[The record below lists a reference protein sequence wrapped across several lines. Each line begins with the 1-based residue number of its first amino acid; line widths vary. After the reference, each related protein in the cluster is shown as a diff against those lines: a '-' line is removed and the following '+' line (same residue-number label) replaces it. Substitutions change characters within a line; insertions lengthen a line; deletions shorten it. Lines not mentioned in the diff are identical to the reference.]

1 MRRMLIL
8 VAALALAALSVAAVA
23 SADRG
28 HRGDRNHDGL
38 PDRWERHH
46 HLSLKVNQAHRDPDR
61 DKLDNRNEFR
71 HGTDPNKRD
80 TDDDGVR
87 DRDEVNP
94 AGTIASFD
102 NGVLTITLRGQSV
115 SGRVTAETKI
125 ECENE
130 DEDNAMAARGGGGDN
145 SGPGS
150 TGSGRVE
157 ENENEVEVEDENEN
171 EVEHSGTTTTT
182 TPSSNSGPGS
192 ANSGPGDE
200 NEDEDRACGTDAL
213 EQGATVKEAEAK
225 LTSNGLVFE
234 EIELA

>member
-46 HLSLKVNQAHRDPDR
+46 HLSLKVNQARRDPDR
-61 DKLDNRNEFR
+61 DRLDNRNEFR

-94 AGTIASFD
+94 VGTIASFD
-102 NGVLTITLRGQSV
+102 NGVLTITLGNGQSV
-115 SGRVTAETKI
+115 SGRVTADTKI
-125 ECENE
+125 ECEDE
-130 DEDNAMAARGGGGDN
+130 DEATAMAAHDGGDDN

-150 TGSGRVE
+150 SSSGRE
-157 ENENEVEVEDENEN
+157 EENEVEN
-171 EVEHSGTTTTT
+171 EV
-182 TPSSNSGPGS
+182 
-192 ANSGPGDE
+192 AV
-200 NEDEDRACGTDAL
+200 EDRACGTDAL
-213 EQGATVKEAEAK
+213 KQGTTVKEAEAK
-225 LTSNGLVFE
+225 LTSNGLVLG

>member
-8 VAALALAALSVAAVA
+8 VAAVALAALSVAAVA

-46 HLSLKVNQAHRDPDR
+46 HLSLNVNQAHRDPDR
-61 DKLDNRNEFR
+61 DKLDNRDEFR

-102 NGVLTITLRGQSV
+102 NGVLTITLRNGQPV
-115 SGRVTAETKI
+115 SGRVTADTKI

-130 DEDNAMAARGGGGDN
+130 DEVSAMAARDGGN

-150 TGSGRVE
+150 TGSGRE
-157 ENENEVEVEDENEN
+157 EENEVEVENEN
-171 EVEHSGTTTTT
+171 ELEHSGTTTTT

-200 NEDEDRACGTDAL
+200 NEDKDRACAADDL
-213 EQGATVKEAEAK
+213 KQGVTLKEADAK

>member
-46 HLSLKVNQAHRDPDR
+46 HLSLKVNQARRDPDR
-61 DKLDNRNEFR
+61 DRLDNRNEFR

-94 AGTIASFD
+94 VGTIASFD
-102 NGVLTITLRGQSV
+102 NGVLTITLGNGQSV
-115 SGRVTAETKI
+115 SGRVTADTKI
-125 ECENE
+125 ECEDE
-130 DEDNAMAARGGGGDN
+130 DEATAMAAHDGGDDN

-150 TGSGRVE
+150 SSSGRE
-157 ENENEVEVEDENEN
+157 EENEVEN
-171 EVEHSGTTTTT
+171 EV
-182 TPSSNSGPGS
+182 
-192 ANSGPGDE
+192 AV
-200 NEDEDRACGTDAL
+200 EDRACGTDAL
-213 EQGATVKEAEAK
+213 KQGTTVKEAEAK

>member
-1 MRRMLIL
+1 MRRMLIM
-8 VAALALAALSVAAVA
+8 VAAVALAALSVAAVA

-38 PDRWERHH
+38 PDRGERRH

-94 AGTIASFD
+94 VGTIASFD
-102 NGVLTITLRGQSV
+102 NGVLTITLRNGQSV
-115 SGRVTAETKI
+115 SGRVTADTKI

-130 DEDNAMAARGGGGDN
+130 DEINAMAARDGGDDN

-150 TGSGRVE
+150 TSSGREE
-157 ENENEVEVEDENEN
+157 ENENEVEVKNEN
-171 EVEHSGTTTTT
+171 ELERSG
-182 TPSSNSGPGS
+182 
-192 ANSGPGDE
+192 
-200 NEDEDRACGTDAL
+200 
-213 EQGATVKEAEAK
+213 
-225 LTSNGLVFE
+225 
-234 EIELA
+234 

>member
-38 PDRWERHH
+38 PDRWERRH

-102 NGVLTITLRGQSV
+102 NGVLTITLRNGQSV
-115 SGRVTAETKI
+115 SGRVTADTKI

-130 DEDNAMAARGGGGDN
+130 DEINAMAARDGGDDN

-150 TGSGRVE
+150 TSSGRE
-157 ENENEVEVEDENEN
+157 EENEVEVENEN
-171 EVEHSGTTTTT
+171 ELEHSGTTTTT

-200 NEDEDRACGTDAL
+200 NEDKARACGADAL
-213 EQGATVKEAEAK
+213 KHGVTVKEADAK

>member
-8 VAALALAALSVAAVA
+8 VAALALAGLSVAAVA

-102 NGVLTITLRGQSV
+102 NGVLTITLRNGQSV
-115 SGRVTAETKI
+115 SGRVTADTEI

-130 DEDNAMAARGGGGDN
+130 DEANAMAARDGGDDN

-150 TGSGRVE
+150 SSSGREE
-157 ENENEVEVEDENEN
+157 ENENEAEVEVE
-171 EVEHSGTTTTT
+171 VEQSVTTTTT
-182 TPSSNSGPGS
+182 PPSSNSGPGS
-192 ANSGPGDE
+192 ANSGAG
-200 NEDEDRACGTDAL
+200 NEDDNEDRACGTDAL
-213 EQGATVKEAEAK
+213 RQGATVKEAEAK
-225 LTSNGLVFE
+225 LTSNGLMFE

>member
-61 DKLDNRNEFR
+61 DRLDNRNEFR

-102 NGVLTITLRGQSV
+102 NGVLTITLRNGQSV
-115 SGRVTAETKI
+115 SGRVTADTKI

-130 DEDNAMAARGGGGDN
+130 DDEEAMAARDGGDGN

-150 TGSGRVE
+150 SSSGREE
-157 ENENEVEVEDENEN
+157 ENENEVEVENEF
-171 EVEHSGTTTTT
+171 EDGGTTTTT
-182 TPSSNSGPGS
+182 TPSSNSGSGS
-192 ANSGPGDE
+192 ANSGPGSE

-213 EQGATVKEAEAK
+213 RQGATVKEAEAK

>member
-28 HRGDRNHDGL
+28 HPGDRNHDGL

-46 HLSLKVNQAHRDPDR
+46 HLSLKVNQARRDPDR
-61 DKLDNRNEFR
+61 DRLDNRNEFR

-102 NGVLTITLRGQSV
+102 NGVLTITLGNGQSV
-115 SGRVTAETKI
+115 SGRVTADTKI
-125 ECENE
+125 ECEDE
-130 DEDNAMAARGGGGDN
+130 DEATAMAAHDGGDDN

-150 TGSGRVE
+150 SSSGRE
-157 ENENEVEVEDENEN
+157 EENEVEN
-171 EVEHSGTTTTT
+171 EV
-182 TPSSNSGPGS
+182 
-192 ANSGPGDE
+192 
-200 NEDEDRACGTDAL
+200 EDEDRACETDAL
-213 EQGATVKEAEAK
+213 KRGATVKEAEAK
-225 LTSNGLVFE
+225 LNSNGLVFG

>member
-46 HLSLKVNQAHRDPDR
+46 HLSLKVNQARRDPDR
-61 DKLDNRNEFR
+61 DRLDNRNEFR

-102 NGVLTITLRGQSV
+102 NGVLTITLGNGQSV
-115 SGRVTAETKI
+115 SGRVTADTKI
-125 ECENE
+125 ECEDE
-130 DEDNAMAARGGGGDN
+130 DEATAMAAHDGGDDN

-150 TGSGRVE
+150 SSSGRE
-157 ENENEVEVEDENEN
+157 EENEVEN
-171 EVEHSGTTTTT
+171 EV
-182 TPSSNSGPGS
+182 
-192 ANSGPGDE
+192 AV
-200 NEDEDRACGTDAL
+200 EDRACGTDAL
-213 EQGATVKEAEAK
+213 KQGTTVKEAEAK
-225 LTSNGLVFE
+225 LTSNGLVLG

>member
-61 DKLDNRNEFR
+61 DKLDNRNEFG

-80 TDDDGVR
+80 TDDDGVH

-102 NGVLTITLRGQSV
+102 NGVLTITLRNAQSV
-115 SGRVTAETKI
+115 SGRVTADTRI

-130 DEDNAMAARGGGGDN
+130 EEDNAMAARDGGDDN

-150 TGSGRVE
+150 TSSGREE
-157 ENENEVEVEDENEN
+157 ENENEVEVEN
-171 EVEHSGTTTTT
+171 EVEHSATTTT
-182 TPSSNSGPGS
+182 TPSSNSDPGS

-213 EQGATVKEAEAK
+213 RQGATVKEAEAN

>member
-38 PDRWERHH
+38 PDRGERHH
-46 HLSLKVNQAHRDPDR
+46 HLSLKVNQARRDPDR
-61 DKLDNRNEFR
+61 DKLDNRSEFR

-102 NGVLTITLRGQSV
+102 NGVLTITLGNGQSV
-115 SGRVTAETKI
+115 SGRVTADTKI
-125 ECENE
+125 ECEDE
-130 DEDNAMAARGGGGDN
+130 DEATAMAAHDGGDDN

-150 TGSGRVE
+150 SSSGRE
-157 ENENEVEVEDENEN
+157 EENEVEN
-171 EVEHSGTTTTT
+171 EV
-182 TPSSNSGPGS
+182 
-192 ANSGPGDE
+192 
-200 NEDEDRACGTDAL
+200 EDEDRACETDAL
-213 EQGATVKEAEAK
+213 KQGATVKEAEAK
-225 LTSNGLVFE
+225 LTSNGLVLG

>member
-46 HLSLKVNQAHRDPDR
+46 HLSLNVNQAHRDPDR
-61 DKLDNRNEFR
+61 DKLDNRDEFR

-102 NGVLTITLRGQSV
+102 NGVLTITLRNGQSV
-115 SGRVTAETKI
+115 SGRVGADTKV

-130 DEDNAMAARGGGGDN
+130 DEVNAMAARDGGDDN

-150 TGSGRVE
+150 TSSGRE
-157 ENENEVEVEDENEN
+157 EENEVEVENEL
-171 EVEHSGTTTTT
+171 EHSGRTTTT

-200 NEDEDRACGTDAL
+200 NEDQDRACGTDAL
-213 EQGATVKEAEAK
+213 KQGATVKEAEAK

>member
-46 HLSLKVNQAHRDPDR
+46 HLSLNVNQAHRDPDR
-61 DKLDNRNEFR
+61 DKLDNRDEFR

-87 DRDEVNP
+87 DR
-94 AGTIASFD
+94 
-102 NGVLTITLRGQSV
+102 VLTITLRNGQAV
-115 SGRVTAETKI
+115 SGRVGADTKV

-130 DEDNAMAARGGGGDN
+130 DEVNAMAARDGGDDN

-150 TGSGRVE
+150 TSSGRE
-157 ENENEVEVEDENEN
+157 EENEVEVENEL
-171 EVEHSGTTTTT
+171 EHSGRTTTT

-200 NEDEDRACGTDAL
+200 NEDEDRACGADAL
-213 EQGATVKEAEAK
+213 KQGATVKEAEAK

>member
-38 PDRWERHH
+38 PDRWERRH

-102 NGVLTITLRGQSV
+102 NGVLTITLRNGQSV
-115 SGRVTAETKI
+115 SGRVTADTKI

-130 DEDNAMAARGGGGDN
+130 DEVSAMAARDGGDDN

-150 TGSGRVE
+150 TSSGRE
-157 ENENEVEVEDENEN
+157 EENEVEVENEN
-171 EVEHSGTTTTT
+171 ELEHSGTTTTT

-200 NEDEDRACGTDAL
+200 NEDEDRACGADDL
-213 EQGATVKEAEAK
+213 KHGVTVKEADAK

>member
-1 MRRMLIL
+1 MRRMLII

-102 NGVLTITLRGQSV
+102 NGALTITLRNGQSV
-115 SGRVTAETKI
+115 SGRVTADTKI

-130 DEDNAMAARGGGGDN
+130 DDEEAMAARDGGDGN

-150 TGSGRVE
+150 SSSGREE
-157 ENENEVEVEDENEN
+157 ENENEVEVEN
-171 EVEHSGTTTTT
+171 EVEDGGTTTTT
-182 TPSSNSGPGS
+182 TPSSNSGSGS
-192 ANSGPGDE
+192 ANSGPGSE

-213 EQGATVKEAEAK
+213 RQGATVKEAEAK

>member
-46 HLSLKVNQAHRDPDR
+46 HLSLKVNQARRDPDR
-61 DKLDNRNEFR
+61 DRLDNRNEFR

-102 NGVLTITLRGQSV
+102 NGVLTITLGNGQSV
-115 SGRVTAETKI
+115 SGRVTADTKI
-125 ECENE
+125 ECEDE
-130 DEDNAMAARGGGGDN
+130 DEATAMAAHDGGDDN
-145 SGPGS
+145 SG
-150 TGSGRVE
+150 TGSSSSGRE
-157 ENENEVEVEDENEN
+157 EENEVEN
-171 EVEHSGTTTTT
+171 EV
-182 TPSSNSGPGS
+182 
-192 ANSGPGDE
+192 AV
-200 NEDEDRACGTDAL
+200 EDRACGTDAL
-213 EQGATVKEAEAK
+213 KQGTTVKEAEAK
-225 LTSNGLVFE
+225 LTSNGLVLG

>member
-1 MRRMLIL
+1 MLIM

-28 HRGDRNHDGL
+28 HCGDRNHDGL

-71 HGTDPNKRD
+71 PGTDPNKRD

-102 NGVLTITLRGQSV
+102 NGVLTITLRNGQSV
-115 SGRVTAETKI
+115 SGRVTADTKI

-130 DEDNAMAARGGGGDN
+130 DEVNAMAARDGGDDN
-145 SGPGS
+145 SGPSS
-150 TGSGRVE
+150 TSSGRE
-157 ENENEVEVEDENEN
+157 EENEVEVENEN
-171 EVEHSGTTTTT
+171 ELEHSGTTTTT

-200 NEDEDRACGTDAL
+200 NEDEDRACGADAL
-213 EQGATVKEAEAK
+213 KQGATVKEAEAK

>member
-1 MRRMLIL
+1 MRRMLIM
-8 VAALALAALSVAAVA
+8 VAAVALAALSVAAVA

-38 PDRWERHH
+38 PDRGERRH

-94 AGTIASFD
+94 VGTIASFD
-102 NGVLTITLRGQSV
+102 NGVLTITLRNGQSV
-115 SGRVTAETKI
+115 SGRVTADTKI

-130 DEDNAMAARGGGGDN
+130 DEVSAMAARDGGN
-145 SGPGS
+145 SGPARPAAVARRRTRSRSRTRTSSS
-150 TGSGRVE
+150 TAARRRRPRRRA
-157 ENENEVEVEDENEN
+157 
-171 EVEHSGTTTTT
+171 TAAPARPTAAPATRTKT
-182 TPSSNSGPGS
+182 RTAPARRTISS
-192 ANSGPGDE
+192 
-200 NEDEDRACGTDAL
+200 RA
-213 EQGATVKEAEAK
+213 
-225 LTSNGLVFE
+225 
-234 EIELA
+234 

>member
-102 NGVLTITLRGQSV
+102 NGVLTITLRNGQSV
-115 SGRVTAETKI
+115 SGRVTADTEI

-130 DEDNAMAARGGGGDN
+130 DEANAMAARDGGDDN

-150 TGSGRVE
+150 SSSGREE
-157 ENENEVEVEDENEN
+157 ENENEAEVEVE
-171 EVEHSGTTTTT
+171 VEQSVTTTTT
-182 TPSSNSGPGS
+182 PPSSNSGPGS
-192 ANSGPGDE
+192 ANSGAG
-200 NEDEDRACGTDAL
+200 NEDDNEDRACGTDAL
-213 EQGATVKEAEAK
+213 RQGATVKEAEAK
-225 LTSNGLVFE
+225 LTSNGLMFE

>member
-8 VAALALAALSVAAVA
+8 VAAVALAALSVAAVA

-61 DKLDNRNEFR
+61 DRLDNRNEFR

-102 NGVLTITLRGQSV
+102 HGVLTITLRNGQSV
-115 SGRVTAETKI
+115 SGRVTADTKI

-130 DEDNAMAARGGGGDN
+130 DEDEAMAARDGGDDN

-150 TGSGRVE
+150 TSSGRE
-157 ENENEVEVEDENEN
+157 EENEVEVEHG
-171 EVEHSGTTTTT
+171 VTTTTT
-182 TPSSNSGPGS
+182 TPSSNSGPGM
-192 ANSGPGDE
+192 ANSGPGNE

-213 EQGATVKEAEAK
+213 TQGATVKEAEAK

>member
-102 NGVLTITLRGQSV
+102 NGVLTITLRNGQSV
-115 SGRVTAETKI
+115 SGRVTPDTKI

-130 DEDNAMAARGGGGDN
+130 DEAKAMAAHEGGDDN

-150 TGSGRVE
+150 TSSGRE
-157 ENENEVEVEDENEN
+157 EENENENEVEN
-171 EVEHSGTTTTT
+171 EVEHGETTTTT
-182 TPSSNSGPGS
+182 TTSSNSGPGS
-192 ANSGPGDE
+192 E
-200 NEDEDRACGTDAL
+200 NEDEDRACGMDAL
-213 EQGATVKEAEAK
+213 KQGATVKEAEAK

>member
-61 DKLDNRNEFR
+61 DKLDNRKEFR

-102 NGVLTITLRGQSV
+102 NGVLTITLRNGQSV
-115 SGRVTAETKI
+115 SGRVTPDTRI
-125 ECENE
+125 ECEDE
-130 DEDNAMAARGGGGDN
+130 DEANAMAARDGGDDN
-145 SGPGS
+145 FGPGS
-150 TGSGRVE
+150 TSSGRE
-157 ENENEVEVEDENEN
+157 EENEVENEVENEN

-182 TPSSNSGPGS
+182 PSSNSGAGS
-192 ANSGPGDE
+192 ANSRPGNEDE
-200 NEDEDRACGTDAL
+200 NEDRACGKDAL
-213 EQGATVKEAEAK
+213 RQGATVKEAEAK

-234 EIELA
+234 EVELA

>member
-28 HRGDRNHDGL
+28 HRGDPNHDGL

-46 HLSLKVNQAHRDPDR
+46 HLSLKVNQARRDPDR

-102 NGVLTITLRGQSV
+102 NGVLTITLGNGQSV
-115 SGRVTAETKI
+115 SGRVTADTKI
-125 ECENE
+125 ECEDE
-130 DEDNAMAARGGGGDN
+130 DEATAMAAHDGGDDN

-150 TGSGRVE
+150 SSSGRE
-157 ENENEVEVEDENEN
+157 EENEVEN
-171 EVEHSGTTTTT
+171 EV
-182 TPSSNSGPGS
+182 
-192 ANSGPGDE
+192 
-200 NEDEDRACGTDAL
+200 EDEDRACETDAL
-213 EQGATVKEAEAK
+213 KQGTTVKEAEAK
-225 LTSNGLVFE
+225 LTSNGLVLG

>member
-1 MRRMLIL
+1 MLIL

-38 PDRWERHH
+38 PDRWERRH

-102 NGVLTITLRGQSV
+102 NGVLTITLRNGQSV
-115 SGRVTAETKI
+115 SGRVSADTKI

-130 DEDNAMAARGGGGDN
+130 DEVSAMAARDGGDDN

-150 TGSGRVE
+150 TSSGRE
-157 ENENEVEVEDENEN
+157 EENEVEVENEN
-171 EVEHSGTTTTT
+171 ELEHSGTTTTT

-200 NEDEDRACGTDAL
+200 NEDEDRACGADDL
-213 EQGATVKEAEAK
+213 KRGVTVKEAEAK

>member
-46 HLSLKVNQAHRDPDR
+46 HLSLNVNQAHRDPDR
-61 DKLDNRNEFR
+61 DKLDNRDEFR

-102 NGVLTITLRGQSV
+102 NGVLTITLRNGQSV
-115 SGRVTAETKI
+115 SGRVGADTKV

-130 DEDNAMAARGGGGDN
+130 DEVNAMAARDGGDDN

-150 TGSGRVE
+150 TSSGRE
-157 ENENEVEVEDENEN
+157 EENEVEVENEL
-171 EVEHSGTTTTT
+171 EHSGRTTTT

-200 NEDEDRACGTDAL
+200 NEDEDRACGADAL
-213 EQGATVKEAEAK
+213 KQGATVKEAEAK

>member
-38 PDRWERHH
+38 PDRWERRH

-102 NGVLTITLRGQSV
+102 NGVLTITLRNGQSV
-115 SGRVTAETKI
+115 SGRVSADTKI

-130 DEDNAMAARGGGGDN
+130 DEVSAMAARDGGDDN

-150 TGSGRVE
+150 TSSGRE
-157 ENENEVEVEDENEN
+157 EENEVEVENEN
-171 EVEHSGTTTTT
+171 ELEHSGTTTTT

-200 NEDEDRACGTDAL
+200 NEDEDRACGADDL
-213 EQGATVKEAEAK
+213 KHGVTVKEAEAK

>member
-46 HLSLKVNQAHRDPDR
+46 HLSLKVNQARRDPDR

-102 NGVLTITLRGQSV
+102 NGVLTITLGNGQSV
-115 SGRVTAETKI
+115 SGRVTADTKI
-125 ECENE
+125 ECEDE
-130 DEDNAMAARGGGGDN
+130 DEATAMAAHDGGDDN

-150 TGSGRVE
+150 SSSGRE
-157 ENENEVEVEDENEN
+157 EENEVEN
-171 EVEHSGTTTTT
+171 EV
-182 TPSSNSGPGS
+182 
-192 ANSGPGDE
+192 AV
-200 NEDEDRACGTDAL
+200 EDRACGTDAL
-213 EQGATVKEAEAK
+213 KQGTTVKEAEAK
-225 LTSNGLVFE
+225 LTSNGLVLG

>member
-28 HRGDRNHDGL
+28 HPGDRNHDGL

-46 HLSLKVNQAHRDPDR
+46 HLSLKVNQARRDPDR
-61 DKLDNRNEFR
+61 DKLENRNEFR

-102 NGVLTITLRGQSV
+102 NGVLTITLGNGQSV
-115 SGRVTAETKI
+115 SGRVTADTKI
-125 ECENE
+125 ECEDE
-130 DEDNAMAARGGGGDN
+130 DEATAMAAHDGGDDN

-150 TGSGRVE
+150 SSSGRE
-157 ENENEVEVEDENEN
+157 EENEVEN
-171 EVEHSGTTTTT
+171 EV
-182 TPSSNSGPGS
+182 
-192 ANSGPGDE
+192 
-200 NEDEDRACGTDAL
+200 EDEDRACETDAL
-213 EQGATVKEAEAK
+213 KQGATVKEAEAK
-225 LTSNGLVFE
+225 LTSNGLVFG

>member
-102 NGVLTITLRGQSV
+102 NGVLTITLRNGQSV
-115 SGRVTAETKI
+115 SGRVTPDTKI

-130 DEDNAMAARGGGGDN
+130 DAAKAMAAHDGGDDN

-150 TGSGRVE
+150 TSSGREE
-157 ENENEVEVEDENEN
+157 ENENEVEN
-171 EVEHSGTTTTT
+171 EVEHGETTTTT
-182 TPSSNSGPGS
+182 TTTSSNSGPG
-192 ANSGPGDE
+192 NE
-200 NEDEDRACGTDAL
+200 NEDEDRACGMDAL
-213 EQGATVKEAEAK
+213 KQGATVKEAEAK